1 MAGGIGSR
9 FWPASRTHLPK
20 QFLDILGIG
29 KSLLR
34 ITYERSAEIVGNENV
49 LIVTNKQY
57 RDLVKGELPEL
68 PQDNILCEPSR
79 NNTAPCVAYTAL
91 HLNAKNEDAVFAIV
105 PSDHVILKEK
115 EYAQRINLAFDF
127 ASANNSIVTLG
138 IAPTRPDTG
147 YGYIETNVD
156 KIDTSSNDVLPVASF
171 KEKPNVE
178 TAKEYL
184 SQGNYLWNAGI
195 FVWSTKTVL
204 DSFKNNAPQIIET
217 LSRDL
222 SKYATP
228 AEQDY
233 VDRVYPLT
241 DKISVDYALLEKA
254 SNVFTIPADIG
265 WSDLGTWNS
274 LYDFLDKDDQ
284 QNVVQAEDSVLEDIE
299 QCFVRTQSGKI
310 LVLKGL
316 KDFIVVDEKDAL
328 IIVPK
333 SEEQEIKRLIKEIKN
348 EEYL

>member
-91 HLNAKNEDAVFAIV
+91 HLSAKNENAVFAMV
-105 PSDHVILKEK
+105 PSDHVILKQK
-115 EYAQRINLAFDF
+115 EYAEKINLAFDF
-127 ASANNSIVTLG
+127 ASANECIVTLG

-147 YGYIETNVD
+147 YGYIETNVG
-156 KIDTSSNDVLPVASF
+156 KIDTSSNEVLPVTSF
-171 KEKPNVE
+171 KEKPDVD

-195 FVWSTKTVL
+195 FVWSTKTVI
-204 DSFKNNAPQIIET
+204 DSFKTNAPQIIET
-217 LSRDL
+217 LSQDL

-228 AEQDY
+228 SEQDY

-284 QNVVQAEDSVLEDIE
+284 QNVVQAEESVLEDIE

-333 SEEQEIKRLIKEIKN
+333 SEEQEIKRLIKQIKN
-348 EEYL
+348 EDYL